1 MRLPLLALAAL
12 LPAALAALPSPLLE
26 YKFNE
31 SSANYASAGRLKP
44 RLLGLGSN
52 QSPGAPGS
60 GVSGLPADRAWDAS
74 ANTTQGVGLP
84 ANNSAL
90 ISTASDLRLSGLKA
104 FTLSFWYKTEHPLSP
119 DAATRFVIK
128 ADRPTEPIS
137 QGLALRSFKGSLEL
151 RLGAMTADGKNTP
164 VEGVI
169 TSTRYREGFGYN
181 RVNTWIFVAITWDG
195 RDVRFY
201 AADRDSAVTLAGGDT
216 FSGVILDDPGLLVLG
231 NARAYNRGLD
241 GLMDNFRLHDDTL
254 TVSQLDELRR
264 ADLAGR

>member
-1 MRLPLLALAAL
+1 MQFPLLALAAL
-12 LPAALAALPSPLLE
+12 LPAALAASPSLLLE

-31 SSANYASAGRLKP
+31 SSVNYASSGRLKP
-44 RLLGLGSN
+44 RLQGLGSN

-84 ANNSAL
+84 ANDSAL
-90 ISTASDLRLSGLKA
+90 ISNAADLQFSGLKA
-104 FTLSFWYKTEHPLSP
+104 MTLSFWYKTEQSLAP

-137 QGLALRSFKGSLEL
+137 QGLALRSFKGALEL
-151 RLGAMTADGKNTP
+151 RLGAVSTDGKNTP
-164 VEGVI
+164 LEAVV
-169 TSTRYREGFGYN
+169 TSDRYREGFGYN

-201 AADRDSAVTLAGGDT
+201 AADRDTAVVPAGDGA
-216 FSGVILDDPGLLVLG
+216 FAGAIIDDPGLLVLG

-241 GLMDNFRLHDDTL
+241 GWMDNFRLHDAAL
-254 TVSQLDELRR
+254 TVAQLDELRR